1 MEIST
6 SVAIIAGLLLVNTVF
21 IVTGLIRAMKTMT
34 EAQKFIEMARLQIA
48 PISHDV
54 TQILSDVRSI
64 VRTAEKDMDK
74 VTDGLSAMRDTAV
87 NLKEFEQRIQERIER
102 PLLDIATTLSALAK
116 GGKVFWTYL
125 LKK

>member
-1 MEIST
+1 METST
-6 SVAIIAGLLLVNTVF
+6 SVAIIAGLLFINTIF
-21 IVTGLIRAMKTMT
+21 IVVALMKFMRTLT
-34 EAQKFIEMARLQIA
+34 EAQKFIEMVRLQVA
-48 PISHDV
+48 PVSHDV

-74 VTDGLSAMRDTAV
+74 VSDSLSAMRTTAV
-87 NLKEFEQRIQERIER
+87 NLKEFEERIQDRIER
-102 PLLDIATTLSALAK
+102 PLLDIAATLSAIAK